1 MLKLL
6 KNLKKYK
13 WVVVI
18 IFLLVFIQAL
28 CDVYLPNLMSN
39 IVDIGIINNDKAY
52 ILKIGFIMLGVSLIG
67 VIATI
72 LASYFGAKVAMGF
85 GRDIREKV
93 FEQVETF
100 SLKEVNDLGVSSLIT
115 RTTNDVTQIQQVLI
129 IMLRMMLYA
138 PMVAIGATIMAI
150 RKDSKLSLI
159 ILVSIPIL
167 ILSIYLIASK
177 AIPLF
182 KKMQKNVDKLNRVLR
197 ENLTGIRVIR
207 VFNKYELEKQ
217 KFEKS
222 SFQLSDI
229 AIKANR
235 TITLLMPIMM
245 LLVNLSIIAVV
256 WFGGIRIDKG
266 NMQVGDLIA
275 FIQYLTQIMFAL
287 MMLSMMFVMVPR
299 ASASADR
306 INEILGKKSEIYSK
320 EKAIKETEKT
330 GYLEF
335 KNVSF
340 YYDENSEKVLDNIN
354 FTSVPGETTAIIG
367 GTGSGKST
375 LIKLI
380 PRLLEVNEGEVLV
393 DGINVKDMDLKV
405 LRDKI
410 GYVPQKSV
418 LFTGTIKE
426 NIVYGDDDAS
436 NDDIKSAI
444 DISQSKEFINEKKDR
459 ENSYIAQGGNNVS
472 GGQKQR
478 LAIARAIVKKPE
490 IYIFDDSFSALDF
503 KTDKKL
509 REALKEETKKSTVII
524 VAQRVSTVINADRI
538 IVLDEGKVI
547 KIGTHKELLETCDIY
562 KEIVYSQLSKEEI

>member
-182 KKMQKNVDKLNRVLR
+182 KKMQRNVDKLNRVLR

-354 FTSVPGETTAIIG
+354 FTSGPGETTAIIG

>member
-197 ENLTGIRVIR
+197 ENLIGIRVIR

-354 FTSVPGETTAIIG
+354 FTSGPGETTAIIG

>member
-1 MLKLL
+1 G
-6 KNLKKYK
+6 
-13 WVVVI
+13 
-18 IFLLVFIQAL
+18 L
-28 CDVYLPNLMSN
+28 C
-39 IVDIGIINNDKAY
+39 
-52 ILKIGFIMLGVSLIG
+52 
-67 VIATI
+67 
-72 LASYFGAKVAMGF
+72 
-85 GRDIREKV
+85 
-93 FEQVETF
+93 
-100 SLKEVNDLGVSSLIT
+100 
-115 RTTNDVTQIQQVLI
+115 
-129 IMLRMMLYA
+129 
-138 PMVAIGATIMAI
+138 
-150 RKDSKLSLI
+150 
-159 ILVSIPIL
+159 
-167 ILSIYLIASK
+167 
-177 AIPLF
+177 
-182 KKMQKNVDKLNRVLR
+182 
-197 ENLTGIRVIR
+197 
-207 VFNKYELEKQ
+207 
-217 KFEKS
+217 KS
-222 SFQLSDI
+222 F
-229 AIKANR
+229 
-235 TITLLMPIMM
+235 
-245 LLVNLSIIAVV
+245 
-256 WFGGIRIDKG
+256 
-266 NMQVGDLIA
+266 
-275 FIQYLTQIMFAL
+275 
-287 MMLSMMFVMVPR
+287 
-299 ASASADR
+299 
-306 INEILGKKSEIYSK
+306 ILGKT
-320 EKAIKETEKT
+320 AN
-330 GYLEF
+330 
-335 KNVSF
+335 NVL
-340 YYDENSEKVLDNIN
+340 KNIN
-354 FTSVPGETTAIIG
+354 LDIYEGDFTVIMGSS
-367 GTGSGKST
+367 GSGKST

>member
-320 EKAIKETEKT
+320 EKSIKETEKT

-354 FTSVPGETTAIIG
+354 FTSGPGETTAIIG

-380 PRLLEVNEGEVLV
+380 PRLFEVNEGEVLV

>member
-167 ILSIYLIASK
+167 ILSIYLISSK

-182 KKMQKNVDKLNRVLR
+182 KKMQRNVDKLNRVLR

-354 FTSVPGETTAIIG
+354 FTSGPGETTAIIG

-380 PRLLEVNEGEVLV
+380 PRLFEVNEGEVLV

>member
-229 AIKANR
+229 DIKANR

-354 FTSVPGETTAIIG
+354 FTSGPGETTAIIG

-380 PRLLEVNEGEVLV
+380 PRLFEVNEGEVLV

>member
-256 WFGGIRIDKG
+256 WFGGIRIDRG

-354 FTSVPGETTAIIG
+354 FKSGPGETTAIIG

-375 LIKLI
+375 LVKLI
-380 PRLLEVNEGEVLV
+380 PRLFEVNEGEVLV

-418 LFTGTIKE
+418 LFTGSIKE

>member
-182 KKMQKNVDKLNRVLR
+182 KKMQRNVDKLNRVLR

-354 FTSVPGETTAIIG
+354 FTSGPGETTAIIG

-436 NDDIKSAI
+436 NDDIRSAI

>member
-1 MLKLL
+1 
-6 KNLKKYK
+6 
-13 WVVVI
+13 
-18 IFLLVFIQAL
+18 
-28 CDVYLPNLMSN
+28 MSN

-354 FTSVPGETTAIIG
+354 FTSGPGETTAIIG

-380 PRLLEVNEGEVLV
+380 PRLFEVNEGEVLV

>member
-222 SFQLSDI
+222 SFQLSDT

-245 LLVNLSIIAVV
+245 LLVNLSIIAIV

-354 FTSVPGETTAIIG
+354 FTSGPGETTAIIG

-380 PRLLEVNEGEVLV
+380 PRLFEVNEGEVLV

-426 NIVYGDDDAS
+426 NIVYGDDDSS

-490 IYIFDDSFSALDF
+490 IYIFDDSFSSLDF

>member
-354 FTSVPGETTAIIG
+354 FTSGPGETTAIIG

-380 PRLLEVNEGEVLV
+380 PRLFEVNEGEVLV

-547 KIGTHKELLETCDIY
+547 KIGTHKELLENCDIY

>member
-222 SFQLSDI
+222 SFQLSDT

-354 FTSVPGETTAIIG
+354 FTSGPGETTAIIG

-380 PRLLEVNEGEVLV
+380 PRLFEVNEGEVLV

-503 KTDKKL
+503 RTDKKL

>member
-320 EKAIKETEKT
+320 ENAIKETEKT

-354 FTSVPGETTAIIG
+354 FTSGPGETTAIIG

-380 PRLLEVNEGEVLV
+380 PRLFEVNEGEVLV

>member
-335 KNVSF
+335 RNVSF

-354 FTSVPGETTAIIG
+354 FTSGPGETTAIIG

-410 GYVPQKSV
+410 GYVPQKSI

>member
-197 ENLTGIRVIR
+197 ENLTGIRVIH

-256 WFGGIRIDKG
+256 WFGGIRIDRG

-354 FTSVPGETTAIIG
+354 FKSGPGETTAIIG

-375 LIKLI
+375 LVKLI
-380 PRLLEVNEGEVLV
+380 PRLFEVNEGEVLV

-418 LFTGTIKE
+418 LFTGSIKE

>member
-182 KKMQKNVDKLNRVLR
+182 IIMQKNVDKLNRVLR

-354 FTSVPGETTAIIG
+354 FTSGPGETTAIIG

-380 PRLLEVNEGEVLV
+380 PRLFEVNEGEVLV

>member
-335 KNVSF
+335 KHVSF

-354 FTSVPGETTAIIG
+354 FKSGPGETTAIIG

-380 PRLLEVNEGEVLV
+380 PRLFEVNEGEVLV

>member
-1 MLKLL
+1 
-6 KNLKKYK
+6 
-13 WVVVI
+13 
-18 IFLLVFIQAL
+18 
-28 CDVYLPNLMSN
+28 
-39 IVDIGIINNDKAY
+39 
-52 ILKIGFIMLGVSLIG
+52 
-67 VIATI
+67 
-72 LASYFGAKVAMGF
+72 
-85 GRDIREKV
+85 
-93 FEQVETF
+93 
-100 SLKEVNDLGVSSLIT
+100 
-115 RTTNDVTQIQQVLI
+115 
-129 IMLRMMLYA
+129 
-138 PMVAIGATIMAI
+138 
-150 RKDSKLSLI
+150 
-159 ILVSIPIL
+159 
-167 ILSIYLIASK
+167 
-177 AIPLF
+177 
-182 KKMQKNVDKLNRVLR
+182 
-197 ENLTGIRVIR
+197 
-207 VFNKYELEKQ
+207 
-217 KFEKS
+217 
-222 SFQLSDI
+222 
-229 AIKANR
+229 
-235 TITLLMPIMM
+235 
-245 LLVNLSIIAVV
+245 
-256 WFGGIRIDKG
+256 
-266 NMQVGDLIA
+266 
-275 FIQYLTQIMFAL
+275 
-287 MMLSMMFVMVPR
+287 MFVMVPR

-354 FTSVPGETTAIIG
+354 FTSGPGETTAIIG

-380 PRLLEVNEGEVLV
+380 PRLFEVNEGEVLV

-547 KIGTHKELLETCDIY
+547 KIGTHKELLENCDIY

>member
-182 KKMQKNVDKLNRVLR
+182 KKMQKNVDKLNRVFR

-320 EKAIKETEKT
+320 EKAIKETGKT

-354 FTSVPGETTAIIG
+354 FTSGPGETTAIIG

-380 PRLLEVNEGEVLV
+380 PRLFEVNEGEVLV